1 MIKEINLGI
10 FKLLLLSGVHLN
22 PKPFEVYQ
30 DIHKIWRVN
39 IGRNEMHIVF
49 RTNQIFHQI

>member
-39 IGRNEMHIVF
+39 IGRNEMQIVF
-49 RTNQIFHQI
+49 RTNPIFHQI